1 MKRYR
6 QKLQSP
12 PTHHVPFCSPKQRR
26 QEEKRDQ
33 NLFVILASGIKINVW
48 KSVEVLCNF
57 LIFKVWIECM
67 EKLVCALFLSTSLS
81 LPLDFCVWSACLLQE
96 PGGWITTGSPQ
107 VWWLHFLGYIK
118 SKLPNKLSAGSVYH
132 IDIEQL
138 ECTET
143 WPGWKNNYVEY
154 WRYL

>member
-6 QKLQSP
+6 KKLQYP
-12 PTHHVPFCSPKQRR
+12 PTHRVLFCSLMQWR

-33 NLFVILASGIKINVW
+33 NLFPILASGIKNKW
-48 KSVEVLCNF
+48 L
-57 LIFKVWIECM
+57 KVCG
-67 EKLVCALFLSTSLS
+67 SSLS
-81 LPLDFCVWSACLLQE
+81 LSEFLGMNRVYGETSMHPLDFCVSSACLLQE
-96 PGGWITTGSPQ
+96 PGGWITPGSPQ

-143 WPGWKNNYVEY
+143 WPGWKNNYVKY
-154 WRYL
+154 WHYL